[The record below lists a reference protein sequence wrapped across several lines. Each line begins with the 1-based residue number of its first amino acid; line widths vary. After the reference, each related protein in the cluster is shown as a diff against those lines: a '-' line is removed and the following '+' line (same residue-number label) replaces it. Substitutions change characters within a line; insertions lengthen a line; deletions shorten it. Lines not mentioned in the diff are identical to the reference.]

1 VTPPESSRRACL
13 LAALLLAGSGLLAG
27 CATSGSGLPGD
38 RASASAERRT
48 PVARANTRPATENA
62 ETRRGNSDVLVEL
75 GQRYYARGE
84 YQIALEKLQSA
95 LNIDPRS
102 ANAHTVIAIL
112 YETIGDGSKAAEHY
126 RRSVQLAPRNGDV
139 LNNHGSWLCRQGRF
153 DDADAHFR
161 RALAD
166 PFYRTPE
173 SALANAG
180 TCALAAGRHQAGG
193 DYLRQVLARRPDDPQ
208 ALVGLA
214 EVAFRDGDLMRARAF
229 LQRAEAQVE
238 LGRAALELAVR
249 VEEGLGDSRAAAAYR
264 ARLGGSEA
272 R

>member
-1 VTPPESSRRACL
+1 MRRERPVAPAVVPAL
-13 LAALLLAGSGLLAG
+13 LALAGAVLLSGCVSTG
-27 CATSGSGLPGD
+27 PGLTGD

-48 PVARANTRPATENA
+48 QVQRSNTRPMQEDAA
-62 ETRRGNSDVLVEL
+62 TRRGNSDVLVEL

-112 YETIGDGSKAAEHY
+112 YETIGDDGKAADHY
-126 RRSVQLAPRNGDV
+126 RRSAQLAPRNGDV
-139 LNNHGSWLCRQGRF
+139 LNNFGSWLCRQGRF

-193 DYLRQVLARRPDDPQ
+193 DYLRQVLARRPDDTQ

-214 EVAFRDGDLMRARAF
+214 EVAYREGDLMRARAF

-238 LGRAALELAVR
+238 LGRTALELAVR

-264 ARLGGSEA
+264 SRLGGSGE
-272 R
+272 